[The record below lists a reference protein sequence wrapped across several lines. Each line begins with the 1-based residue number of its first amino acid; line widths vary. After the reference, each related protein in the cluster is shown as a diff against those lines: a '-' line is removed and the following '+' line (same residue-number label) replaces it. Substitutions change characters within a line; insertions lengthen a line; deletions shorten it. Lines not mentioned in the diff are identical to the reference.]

1 MKEFSRGLFSWIR
14 AFAIAIV
21 LGLIINHTVIAS
33 AVVVSASMEGTI
45 MTNSRVMGLRV
56 AYVFRDPSRFDIIL
70 FDPPDGDISMPFVKR
85 IIGLPHE
92 TVNIVDGKV
101 FINDS
106 TVPLYE
112 FYLNE
117 TAVGSYG
124 PFIVPEDSF
133 FVMGDNR
140 NRSNDSRHWRNSFVS
155 RDEIIGRLYFEF
167 FPTPQ
172 ILE

>member
-1 MKEFSRGLFSWIR
+1 MKDFARGLFSWIR

-21 LGLIINHTVIAS
+21 IGVIINNTLITS
-33 AVVVSASMEGTI
+33 AIVVSASMESTI

-56 AYVFRDPSRFDIIL
+56 AYVFRDPDRFDIIL
-70 FDPPDGDISMPFVKR
+70 FEPPDGNVSMPFVKR
-85 IIGLPHE
+85 IIGLPNE
-92 TVNIVDGKV
+92 TVTIIDGNV

-112 FYLNE
+112 FYLREPASGN
-117 TAVGSYG
+117 YG
-124 PFIVPEDSF
+124 PFVVPEDSF

-140 NRSNDSRHWRNSFVS
+140 NRSNDSRHWINSFVS

-172 ILE
+172 LLG